1 MPYKTRAQV
10 EAERDELRLALT
22 DILDRVT
29 DALGADDDEDEDE
42 LEEADDE
49 ED

>member
-10 EAERDELRLALT
+10 QAERDELRLALT

-29 DALGADDDEDEDE
+29 DALGVDDDEDEDE